1 MVLIPLVPTMATVI
15 SSWRELMFIIMKPQ
29 AANMSH
35 VLYLSILNPEP
46 WIQSDRVPTDKFS
59 DQTTLFLDNRG
70 QETTGPKDT
79 TQKVKFKY

>member
-15 SSWRELMFIIMKPQ
+15 SNWRELMFIITKPQ

-35 VLYLSILNPEP
+35 VLYSSILNPEP

-59 DQTTLFLDNRG
+59 DQTTLFSDNRG